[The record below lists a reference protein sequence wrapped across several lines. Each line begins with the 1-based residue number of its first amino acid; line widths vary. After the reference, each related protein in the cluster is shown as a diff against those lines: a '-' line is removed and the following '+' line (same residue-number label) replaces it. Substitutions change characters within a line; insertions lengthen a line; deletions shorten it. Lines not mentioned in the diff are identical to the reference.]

1 MHPQTAVSNTAAFA
15 AADFREYFLKK
26 FIKKTSL
33 LFWNMD
39 VPADRENRKLLSRYS
54 AGDPVYYKEIIFEK
68 SQIPVKR
75 IK

>member
-15 AADFREYFLKK
+15 AADFREYF
-26 FIKKTSL
+26 
-33 LFWNMD
+33 
-39 VPADRENRKLLSRYS
+39 PAGRENRKLLSRYS